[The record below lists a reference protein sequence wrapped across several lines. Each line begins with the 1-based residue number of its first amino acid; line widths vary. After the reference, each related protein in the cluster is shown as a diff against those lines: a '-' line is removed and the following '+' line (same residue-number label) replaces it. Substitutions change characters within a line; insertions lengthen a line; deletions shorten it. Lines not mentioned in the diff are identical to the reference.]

1 MLHGGPCI
9 WSVVAVGAQRAA
21 KRRGRRQRPMLRRVT
36 ESDAS
41 SRPAP
46 RGASAGSGCL
56 LEKSMAGFRVWR
68 SVVVIMESSERKLP
82 LSPVAPSGTAPLLD
96 AAEAGRLLSVPMSW
110 VLTEARADRIPHV
123 RLGRYVRFSAEELE
137 EWWRSRARGPRR
149 TRAAASRAARPLHAE
164 LQGEQA
170 RRGT

>member
-1 MLHGGPCI
+1 MLDRCACI

-21 KRRGRRQRPMLRRVT
+21 KRPGRPQPPMLRRVT

-41 SRPAP
+41 SR
-46 RGASAGSGCL
+46 RCRERASAGSGCP
-56 LEKSMAGFRVWR
+56 LEKSVAGFRVWR
-68 SVVVIMESSERKLP
+68 SVVVMESSERKLP
-82 LSPVAPSGTAPLLD
+82 PSPVAPNGTAPLLD

-110 VLTEARADRIPHV
+110 VLAEARADRIPHV

-137 EWWRSRARGPRR
+137 DWWRSRARGPRR

-164 LQGEQA
+164 MRGEQA
-170 RRGT
+170 RRGG